1 MPQESQRRPPCST
14 ESKGSPN
21 GDGPCS
27 TATGTE
33 PVLLPAGQL
42 FSQRLSRKQRSRD
55 GDGPYSSP
63 ATGKLR
69 NRDGPYS
76 SSPMPPAIDFPD

>member
-42 FSQRLSRKQRSRD
+42 FSQRLFPQTTLPRRGRTLFQ
-55 GDGPYSSP
+55 P
-63 ATGKLR
+63 R
-69 NRDGPYS
+69 NREAPQQGRTLFQLSDAS
-76 SSPMPPAIDFPD
+76 SD